1 MNRCWINSGTVF
13 RDADADAQIFKGN
26 LPFGVYKPELTRSG
40 YVLNKISDKFVFD
53 YKVYDIDS
61 DFINRVITYWNNSN
75 RNLGILLNGIKGSG
89 KTVTGKLIAN
99 IVRLPII
106 LIDDNANE
114 LIDYLKT
121 FDFPCVLFFDEY
133 EKVFVKDDSDDPD
146 YSILSLMDGASSDFN
161 RKLFILTTNDLEID
175 DNLISRPSRI
185 RYCKEY
191 KTLSVEI
198 IRNYINDNLNDKSKA
213 EELCEFIN
221 ELEDCTI
228 DILKAIIEDMNI
240 FNCSAKEVQ
249 SYMNLTKKQYE
260 YSAYYSHNDDLK
272 YTKSEEFLDVCKK
285 VGTINPDTK
294 RIYRRVDFDLVST
307 RITLDKPF
315 NKLKV
320 GDTVRSD
327 NGYEYIVLEIKDKLL
342 RLIDVDYKEN
352 KDDIS
357 YSLYYYIRD
366 LDLDN
371 SLYGENAFLI

>member
-13 RDADADAQIFKGN
+13 RDTDADSQIFKGN

-40 YVLNKISDKFVFD
+40 YVLNKISDKFIFD
-53 YKVYDIDS
+53 YKIYDIDH

-99 IVRLPII
+99 QLKLPII
-106 LIDDNANE
+106 LIDDNASE

-198 IRNYINDNLNDKSKA
+198 IKNYINDNLNDKSKV
-213 EELCEFIN
+213 EELCEVIN

-249 SYMNLTKKQYE
+249 SYMNLTKKEYE
-260 YSAYYSHNDDLK
+260 YSYIRIIRYD
-272 YTKSEEFLDVCKK
+272 
-285 VGTINPDTK
+285 K
-294 RIYRRVDFDLVST
+294 RILRFVKFFIS
-307 RITLDKPF
+307 K
-315 NKLKV
+315 
-320 GDTVRSD
+320 RS
-327 NGYEYIVLEIKDKLL
+327 L
-342 RLIDVDYKEN
+342 
-352 KDDIS
+352 
-357 YSLYYYIRD
+357 
-366 LDLDN
+366 
-371 SLYGENAFLI
+371 